1 MRRTFALLLFAC
13 FAPSARADP
22 LDDWCKTVRLPSS
35 IAICSEPELRALTRA
50 RQTAYDEARDRLS
63 PDQQRVLLADQNDW
77 VKSYPAGCG
86 ISQSAPPTLPLSP
99 ATKECMAQ
107 AGRARI
113 AYLHSYGSSS
123 ASRSSE
129 QPTAPTSLL
138 PGRRMVGHVTISRSR
153 STAPPATL
161 SSPRPLTV
169 SRATQPT
176 F

>member
-50 RQTAYDEARDRLS
+50 RQTAYDEARDQLS

-86 ISQSAPPTLPLSP
+86 ISQSAPPTLPSP
-99 ATKECMAQ
+99 RRPRNAWHRPGEP
-107 AGRARI
+107 
-113 AYLHSYGSSS
+113 GSLICTRT
-123 ASRSSE
+123 ALRPHRGLRSSLRRRPRCCRAAAWWGTLRSPDRD
-129 QPTAPTSLL
+129 QQRPRRRCHH
-138 PGRRMVGHVTISRSR
+138 PGR
-153 STAPPATL
+153 
-161 SSPRPLTV
+161 
-169 SRATQPT
+169 
-176 F
+176 